1 MTGRRPK
8 DGRLPALRHEGQ
20 TAIPHGN
27 TERLGSPDTWSTA
40 KAVERYS
47 STDAP
52 DMELDESGNGDAWP
66 GDLVKRGEFNR
77 HSLKE

>member
-27 TERLGSPDTWSTA
+27 TERLGSPDTWSTD

-52 DMELDESGNGDAWP
+52 TWSWVNLEMAT
-66 GDLVKRGEFNR
+66 RGQGISYSEANLIATR
-77 HSLKE
+77 